1 MGTTLRQ
8 LLLKAALVSLGHLGV
23 TSGAIAG
30 ATPVAAAGAVAI
42 AVSGAT
48 SGAQASAASGAAS
61 GAVAGAASGATSGA
75 LAGAAPGP
83 PTGSVPGTTSDAVA
97 GDSDEAERATRWQA
111 LQQALFPGR
120 SMKDGAGIVMLAAPP
135 RALDAAL
142 VPISIDLSSV
152 KPIKSVYLVI
162 DGNPSPLAGHF
173 TFGPKA
179 DPHSL
184 KLRVRVDQYTYMHAI
199 AESQDG
205 QLFVATK
212 FVKASGG
219 CSAPAGGDDAAALQD
234 IGQMKLRLVGN
245 FVPDKP
251 DQAVLMVRHPNF
263 NGMQMNQIT
272 RYYTPPRFIRT
283 IDATYEG
290 SSIFHLD
297 SDISMS
303 TDPVITFGFVPQAKG
318 EMKIVVRDSKDATF
332 DHSFAVPGSGNA
344 VAGNNSSAPGA

>member
-1 MGTTLRQ
+1 MGTMRQ
-8 LLLKAALVSLGHLGV
+8 LLLTAILV
-23 TSGAIAG
+23 G
-30 ATPVAAAGAVAI
+30 ATQLGLVHSAVADDNDAAAR
-42 AVSGAT
+42 
-48 SGAQASAASGAAS
+48 AS
-61 GAVAGAASGATSGA
+61 
-75 LAGAAPGP
+75 
-83 PTGSVPGTTSDAVA
+83 
-97 GDSDEAERATRWQA
+97 RWQA

-120 SMKDGAGIVMLAAPP
+120 ALKDGAGIVMLDAPP

-142 VPISIDLSSV
+142 VPIGIDLSSV

-173 TFGPKA
+173 IFGPKA

-184 KLRVRVDQYTYMHAI
+184 KLRVRVDQYTDMHAI

-234 IGQMKLRLVGN
+234 IGRMKLHLIGD
-245 FVPDKP
+245 FTAGKP
-251 DQAVLMVRHPNF
+251 EQAVLMVRHPNF

-290 SSIFHLD
+290 ASIFHLD

-303 TDPVITFGFVPQAKG
+303 TDPVITFGFVPKAKG
-318 EMKIVVRDSKDATF
+318 QMKIVVRDSKDATF
-332 DHSFAVPGSGNA
+332 DRSFDVPGSGNE
-344 VAGNNSSAPGA
+344 VAGNDKRAPGA

>member
-1 MGTTLRQ
+1 MRK
-8 LLLKAALVSLGHLGV
+8 LLLAAVLAGV
-23 TSGAIAG
+23 ALL
-30 ATPVAAAGAVAI
+30 
-42 AVSGAT
+42 
-48 SGAQASAASGAAS
+48 GAAQP
-61 GAVAGAASGATSGA
+61 V
-75 LAGAAPGP
+75 LA
-83 PTGSVPGTTSDAVA
+83 D
-97 GDSDEAERATRWQA
+97 DNDEAARASRWQA

-120 SMKDGAGIVMLAAPP
+120 SMKEGAGIVMLDAPP

-162 DGNPSPLAGHF
+162 DGNPSPLAAHF
-173 TFGPKA
+173 TFGPKS
-179 DPHSL
+179 DPHAL
-184 KLRVRVDQYTYMHAI
+184 KMRVRVDQYTNMHAI

-219 CSAPAGGDDAAALQD
+219 CSAPAGGDDAAALED
-234 IGQMKLRLVGN
+234 IGRMKLRLVGN
-245 FVPDKP
+245 FAPGKP

-290 SSIFHLD
+290 ISIFHLD

-332 DHSFAVPGSGNA
+332 DHSFAVPGGGNA

>member
-1 MGTTLRQ
+1 VGTMRQ
-8 LLLKAALVSLGHLGV
+8 LLL
-23 TSGAIAG
+23 TAIFVG
-30 ATPVAAAGAVAI
+30 ATLLGTTPL
-42 AVSGAT
+42 
-48 SGAQASAASGAAS
+48 
-61 GAVAGAASGATSGA
+61 A
-75 LAGAAPGP
+75 LAADNDAA
-83 PTGSVPGTTSDAVA
+83 D
-97 GDSDEAERATRWQA
+97 RASRWQA
-111 LQQALFPGR
+111 LQLALFPGR
-120 SMKDGAGIVMLAAPP
+120 TLKDGAGIVMLDAPP

-142 VPISIDLSSV
+142 VPIGIDLSSV

-173 TFGPKA
+173 IFGPKA
-179 DPHSL
+179 DPHAL
-184 KLRVRVDQYTYMHAI
+184 KVRVRVDQYTDIHAV

-234 IGQMKLRLVGN
+234 IGHMKFHLIGN
-245 FVPDKP
+245 FAAGKP
-251 DQAVLMVRHPNF
+251 AQAVLMVRHPNF

-290 SSIFHLD
+290 ASIFHLD

-318 EMKIVVRDSKDATF
+318 QVKIVVRDSKDTTF
-332 DHSFAVPGSGNA
+332 DHSFDVPGSGNE
-344 VAGNNSSAPGA
+344 VAGTNSAAPGA

>member
-1 MGTTLRQ
+1 MGTMRQ
-8 LLLKAALVSLGHLGV
+8 LLLTAALLSSIQL
-23 TSGAIAG
+23 GAISQAF
-30 ATPVAAAGAVAI
+30 ADDDDPAAR
-42 AVSGAT
+42 
-48 SGAQASAASGAAS
+48 AS
-61 GAVAGAASGATSGA
+61 
-75 LAGAAPGP
+75 
-83 PTGSVPGTTSDAVA
+83 
-97 GDSDEAERATRWQA
+97 RWQA

-120 SMKDGAGIVMLAAPP
+120 ALKDGAGIVKLDAPP

-142 VPISIDLSSV
+142 VPIGIDLSSV
-152 KPIKSVYLVI
+152 KPIKSVYVVI
-162 DGNPSPLAGHF
+162 DGNPSPLAAHF

-179 DPHSL
+179 DPRSL
-184 KLRVRVDQYTYMHAI
+184 KFRVRVDQYTDMHAI

-234 IGQMKLRLVGN
+234 MGRMKLHLIGD
-245 FVPDKP
+245 FVAGKP
-251 DQAVLMVRHPNF
+251 EQAVLMVRHPNF
-263 NGMQMNQIT
+263 NGMQMNQVT

-290 SSIFHLD
+290 GSIFHLD

-303 TDPVITFGFVPQAKG
+303 TDPVITFGFVPQSKG
-318 EMKIVVRDSKDATF
+318 QMKIVVRDSKDVTF
-332 DHSFAVPGSGNA
+332 DHSFEIPASTNE

>member
-1 MGTTLRQ
+1 VGTMRQ
-8 LLLKAALVSLGHLGV
+8 LLLTAILVGTTQLGV
-23 TSGAIAG
+23 VSSAVADDND
-30 ATPVAAAGAVAI
+30 AAAR
-42 AVSGAT
+42 
-48 SGAQASAASGAAS
+48 AS
-61 GAVAGAASGATSGA
+61 
-75 LAGAAPGP
+75 
-83 PTGSVPGTTSDAVA
+83 
-97 GDSDEAERATRWQA
+97 RWQA

-120 SMKDGAGIVMLAAPP
+120 SLKDGAGIVMLDAPP

-142 VPISIDLSSV
+142 VPIGIDLSSV
-152 KPIKSVYLVI
+152 QPIKGVYLVI

-173 TFGPKA
+173 IFGPKA

-184 KLRVRVDQYTYMHAI
+184 KLRVRVDQYTDMHAI

-234 IGQMKLRLVGN
+234 IGRMKLHLIGN
-245 FVPDKP
+245 FTAGKP
-251 DQAVLMVRHPNF
+251 EQAVLMVRHPNF

-290 SSIFHLD
+290 ASIFHLD

-303 TDPVITFGFVPQAKG
+303 TDPVITFGFVPKTKG
-318 EMKIVVRDSKDATF
+318 QMKIVVRDSKDATF
-332 DHSFAVPGSGNA
+332 DHSFDVPGSGSE
-344 VAGNNSSAPGA
+344 VAENSSRAPGA

>member
-1 MGTTLRQ
+1 MKQ
-8 LLLKAALVSLGHLGV
+8 LLLTAVLVGV
-23 TSGAIAG
+23 TQLSVVPSAVADEND
-30 ATPVAAAGAVAI
+30 AAAR
-42 AVSGAT
+42 
-48 SGAQASAASGAAS
+48 
-61 GAVAGAASGATSGA
+61 
-75 LAGAAPGP
+75 
-83 PTGSVPGTTSDAVA
+83 GS
-97 GDSDEAERATRWQA
+97 RWQA

-120 SMKDGAGIVMLAAPP
+120 SLKDGAGVVQLDAPP

-142 VPISIDLSSV
+142 VPISIGLSAA

-173 TFGPKA
+173 TFGLKA

-184 KLRVRVDQYTYMHAI
+184 KLRVRVDQYTNMHAV
-199 AESQDG
+199 AETQDG

-219 CSAPAGGDDAAALQD
+219 CSAPAGSDDTAALQD
-234 IGQMKLRLVGN
+234 IGRMKLRIVGN
-245 FVPDKP
+245 FAPGKP

-290 SSIFHLD
+290 SS
-297 SDISMS
+297 
-303 TDPVITFGFVPQAKG
+303 
-318 EMKIVVRDSKDATF
+318 
-332 DHSFAVPGSGNA
+332 
-344 VAGNNSSAPGA
+344 

>member
-1 MGTTLRQ
+1 VGTMRQ
-8 LLLKAALVSLGHLGV
+8 LLLAAILAAVTQLGV
-23 TSGAIAG
+23 VSS
-30 ATPVAAAGAVAI
+30 AVAEDN
-42 AVSGAT
+42 
-48 SGAQASAASGAAS
+48 
-61 GAVAGAASGATSGA
+61 
-75 LAGAAPGP
+75 
-83 PTGSVPGTTSDAVA
+83 DA
-97 GDSDEAERATRWQA
+97 AERASRWQA

-120 SMKDGAGIVMLAAPP
+120 SLKDGAGIVMLDAPP

-142 VPISIDLSSV
+142 VPIGIDLSSV
-152 KPIKSVYLVI
+152 KPIKGVYLVI

-173 TFGPKA
+173 IFGPKA

-184 KLRVRVDQYTYMHAI
+184 KLRVRVDQYTDMHAI
-199 AESQDG
+199 AETQDG

-234 IGQMKLRLVGN
+234 IGRMKLHLIGA
-245 FVPDKP
+245 FAAGKP
-251 DQAVLMVRHPNF
+251 EQAVLMVRHPNF

-290 SSIFHLD
+290 ASIFHLD

-303 TDPVITFGFVPQAKG
+303 TDPVITFGFLPQAKG
-318 EMKIVVRDSKDATF
+318 QMKIEVRDSADATF
-332 DHSFAVPGSGNA
+332 DHSFDVPGSGSE

>member
-1 MGTTLRQ
+1 MKQ
-8 LLLKAALVSLGHLGV
+8 LLLTAVLVGV
-23 TSGAIAG
+23 TQLSVVPSAVADDND
-30 ATPVAAAGAVAI
+30 AAAR
-42 AVSGAT
+42 
-48 SGAQASAASGAAS
+48 AS
-61 GAVAGAASGATSGA
+61 
-75 LAGAAPGP
+75 
-83 PTGSVPGTTSDAVA
+83 
-97 GDSDEAERATRWQA
+97 RWQG
-111 LQQALFPGR
+111 LTHALFPGR
-120 SMKDGAGIVMLAAPP
+120 SLKDGAGIVMLEAPP

-142 VPISIDLSSV
+142 VPIGIDLSSV

-162 DGNPSPLAGHF
+162 HVKTSPLAGYF
-173 TFGPKA
+173 SFCPKA
-179 DPHSL
+179 DPHIL
-184 KLRVRVDQYTYMHAI
+184 RLRVRVYQCTYMDAN
-199 AESQDG
+199 AESQVG

-245 FVPDKP
+245 FVPGKP

-318 EMKIVVRDSKDATF
+318 QMKVVVRDSKDITF
-332 DHSFAVPGSGNA
+332 DHSFEVPGSGNA
-344 VAGNNSSAPGA
+344 VAGNNSAAPGA

>member
-1 MGTTLRQ
+1 MGTVNRPPLAEVRRFLAETSMKQ
-8 LLLKAALVSLGHLGV
+8 LLLTAVLVSTVVL
-23 TSGAIAG
+23 
-30 ATPVAAAGAVAI
+30 
-42 AVSGAT
+42 
-48 SGAQASAASGAAS
+48 GAARP
-61 GAVAGAASGATSGA
+61 A
-75 LAGAAPGP
+75 LA
-83 PTGSVPGTTSDAVA
+83 D
-97 GDSDEAERATRWQA
+97 DNDEAARASRWQA

-120 SMKDGAGIVMLAAPP
+120 PMKDGAGIVMLDAPP

-142 VPISIDLSSV
+142 VPIGIDLSGV
-152 KPIKSVYLVI
+152 QPIKSVYLVI
-162 DGNPSPLAGHF
+162 DGNPAPLAAHF

-179 DPHSL
+179 DPHAL
-184 KLRVRVDQYTYMHAI
+184 KLRVRVDQYTNMHAI

-234 IGQMKLRLVGN
+234 LGRMKLRLVGN
-245 FVPDKP
+245 FVPGKP

-263 NGMQMNQIT
+263 NGMQMNQVT

-318 EMKIVVRDSKDATF
+318 QMKIEVRDSKDATF
-332 DHSFAVPGSGNA
+332 DHSFDVPGTGSE
-344 VAGNNSSAPGA
+344 VAGNSSAAPGA